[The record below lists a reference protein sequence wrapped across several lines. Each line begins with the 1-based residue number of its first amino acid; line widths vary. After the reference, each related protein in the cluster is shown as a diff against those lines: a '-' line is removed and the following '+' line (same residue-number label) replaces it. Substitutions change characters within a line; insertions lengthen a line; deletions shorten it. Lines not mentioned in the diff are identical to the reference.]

1 MVMLGRTA
9 NGLFW
14 MFRYIERAENIARL
28 VDAGLRMSLTRTGAS
43 DDDWDAVLQSADV
56 RSLFAERQDKVTA
69 ADAIDFLLRDTANP
83 SSVMSCIDAAR
94 NNAPMVRTALTRE
107 TWEATNE
114 CWIELKQMLARKLKS
129 ADLPEVID
137 TVKRRAGLIR
147 GAFHGSMLRNEI
159 YNFARIGTFIE
170 RADNTSRIL
179 DVKYYVLLPAITH
192 VGSSLDNMQWESI
205 LRSVSAHRSYRW
217 VYDGEYKAAN
227 IADFLILS
235 GQMPRS
241 LAYCYEKITSNLGY
255 VGQEYGE
262 RLAAHHTADAVLATL
277 KTTSIDQIMDQGLHE
292 FLDNFISLN
301 NKLGNE
307 ITEGY
312 RFYS

>member
-1 MVMLGRTA
+1 MLGRTA
-9 NGLFW
+9 NGLYW

-43 DDDWDAVLQSADV
+43 DEDWTGVLQSADV
-56 RSLFAERQDKVTA
+56 LDIYQQGNDKVTA
-69 ADAIDFLLRDTANP
+69 ADAVDFLLRDLKNP
-83 SSVMSCIDAAR
+83 SSVMSCVDAAR
-94 NNAPMVRTALTRE
+94 NNARMVRTALTRE

-114 CWIELKQMLARKLKS
+114 CWIELKQILARRLKS

-137 TVKRRAGLIR
+137 TIKRRAGLIR

-179 DVKYYVLLPAITH
+179 DVKYYVLLPAVMQ
-192 VGSSLDNMQWESI
+192 VGSSLDNIQWESI

-217 VYDGEYKAAN
+217 AYDDEYRPAN
-227 IADFLILS
+227 IADFLILN

-241 LAYCYEKITSNLGY
+241 LVYSYDKIVSNLGY
-255 VGQEYGE
+255 IAREYSE
-262 RLAAHHTADAVLATL
+262 RLAAHDTAESIRHSLMN
-277 KTTSIDQIMDQGLHE
+277 TTVNTIMEQGLHE
-292 FLDNFISLN
+292 FLDNFMARN
-301 NKLGNE
+301 NQLGQE

>member
-1 MVMLGRTA
+1 
-9 NGLFW
+9 
-14 MFRYIERAENIARL
+14 
-28 VDAGLRMSLTRTGAS
+28 
-43 DDDWDAVLQSADV
+43 
-56 RSLFAERQDKVTA
+56 
-69 ADAIDFLLRDTANP
+69 
-83 SSVMSCIDAAR
+83 MSCIDAGR
-94 NNAPMVRTALTRE
+94 NNARMVRTALTRE

-227 IADFLILS
+227 IADFLILN

-255 VGQEYGE
+255 LAKDYEH
-262 RLAAHHTADAVLATL
+262 RLPAHETADSVVKTL
-277 KTTSIDQIMDQGLHE
+277 KSTTIGTIMDQGLHE
-292 FLDNFISLN
+292 FLDGFIASN
-301 NKLGNE
+301 NQLGNE

>member
-1 MVMLGRTA
+1 MLGRTA
-9 NGLFW
+9 NGLYW

-28 VDAGLRMSLTRTGAS
+28 VDAGLRVSLTRSGST
-43 DDDWDAVLQSADV
+43 DEDWDGVLQSAGV
-56 RSLFAERQDKVTA
+56 RDAFGEVHDTVTA
-69 ADAIDFLLRDTANP
+69 ANAIDYLLRDLANP
-83 SSVMSCIDAAR
+83 SSVMSCIESGR
-94 NNAPMVRTALTRE
+94 NNARMVRTALTRE

-179 DVKYYVLLPAITH
+179 DVKYYVLLPAVSQ
-192 VGSSLDNMQWESI
+192 VGSSLDNFQWESI
-205 LRSVSAHRSYRW
+205 LRSVSAHRSYGW
-217 VYDGEYKAAN
+217 VYDAELRPSN
-227 IADFLILS
+227 IADFLILNVR
-235 GQMPRS
+235 MPRS

-255 VGQEYGE
+255 LAKDYAH
-262 RLAAHHTADAVLATL
+262 RLPAHETADSVAKTL
-277 KTTSIDQIMDQGLHE
+277 KSTTIGTIMDQGLHE
-292 FLDNFISLN
+292 FLDDFIASN

>member
-1 MVMLGRTA
+1 MLGRTA
-9 NGLFW
+9 NGLYW

-28 VDAGLRMSLTRTGAS
+28 VDAGLRMSLTRSGAS
-43 DDDWDAVLQSADV
+43 DDDWAAVLLSADV
-56 RSLFAERQDKVTA
+56 REGFDASHAKVTA

-83 SSVMSCIDAAR
+83 SSVMSCIEAAR
-94 NNAPMVRTALTRE
+94 NNARMVRTALTRE

-114 CWIELKQMLARKLKS
+114 CWIDLKQMLARRLKS

-217 VYDGEYKAAN
+217 VYDGDYRAAN
-227 IADFLILS
+227 IADFLILN

-241 LAYCYEKITSNLGY
+241 LAYSYDKIASNLGY
-255 VGQEYGE
+255 IAKDYGE
-262 RLAAHHTADAVLATL
+262 RLAAHDTADDMRTTL
-277 KTTSIDQIMDQGLHE
+277 QSTTIGTIMDQGLHE
-292 FLDNFISLN
+292 FLDSFIARN
-301 NKLGNE
+301 NRLGQE